1 MAADTSSSLSELK
14 QLLVT
19 GTNNAAWSGNHLV
32 RHLVD
37 WYQRNERENRNN
49 PALTDALPDDES
61 ARIRTCNPCD
71 SLIYSTAV
79 IPKLVSEGKADIIID
94 TLRSYS
100 QLPYVDKEALV
111 MCLAVASKQAE
122 HKKLVTRAGPL
133 SRARTLHQHPPL
145 LPLHPDI

>member
-1 MAADTSSSLSELK
+1 MSFLFTFI
-14 QLLVT
+14 LLIMPD
-19 GTNNAAWSGNHLV
+19 HLV

-49 PALTDALPDDES
+49 PALTETAPEDES
-61 ARIRTCNPCD
+61 ARIRTSNPCD

-111 MCLAVASKQAE
+111 RYAHCNLALK
-122 HKKLVTRAGPL
+122 G
-133 SRARTLHQHPPL
+133 
-145 LPLHPDI
+145 